1 MCDLPLA
8 PGALSIDVDAALAHW
23 REHGWARLGLVASDE
38 ALETLRARADAIML
52 GRANPEAFFFQLDG
66 DTGRYEDLVFGRGY
80 EGPSLEYR
88 KIEKLE
94 ADPVFRAWLENALF
108 ERVVRAAVGA
118 DVTLYRAT
126 LFSKG
131 ARGGTEL
138 PWHQDGGSFWGLS
151 RDPEL
156 QIWTA
161 LDDAPEEAGCVEVVD
176 GTHTAGLSRPLGGM
190 IPKNIYEAANAD
202 ARKMALPARAGE
214 VLLIHNY
221 LWHRSGRN
229 VSGRAR
235 RAFSVAYMPA
245 STYCLRQKRAPR
257 SFVKV
262 FERGAR

>member
-1 MCDLPLA
+1 MLA
-8 PGALSIDVDAALAHW
+8 PDALSIDVVAALAHW
-23 REHGWARLGLVASDE
+23 REHGWARLGLVASDD
-38 ALETLRARADAIML
+38 ALAALRARADAIML
-52 GRANPEAFFFQLDG
+52 GEANPDAYFYQLDG
-66 DTGRYEDLVFGRGY
+66 DSGRYEDLVFGRGY

-94 ADPVFRAWLENALF
+94 ADPVFRPWLENALF
-108 ERVVRAAVGA
+108 ERVVRAAIGP
-118 DVTLYRAT
+118 DVTVYRAT

-176 GTHTAGLSRPLGGM
+176 GTHTAGLTRPLGGM
-190 IPKNIYEAANAD
+190 IPKNIHEAAKAEE
-202 ARKMALPARAGE
+202 RKLALPARAGE

-229 VSGRAR
+229 VSGKAR

-245 STYCLRQKRAPR
+245 STHCMRQKRAPR